1 MTTILLGVVGSRA
14 YGLSH
19 GGSDTDYLGVFQRP
33 TREILSRM
41 NKGEIQSDSRV
52 SKGPDFQAHELGKFF
67 RMVSE
72 ANPGALELLWL
83 PDENYETI
91 TLHGGM
97 LTANRSLFL
106 SLRARSRYI
115 GYARGQVK
123 RLVQGQSVG
132 NDVEKMGRHAARLMF
147 QLQGMLESGHLGVRL
162 SDEEADAARS
172 LGVLANT
179 DVHQFCGR
187 IEELIVKADTTK
199 TSLPK
204 DPDMNAIRDLL
215 VELRLMELRSD
226 GPIPA

>member
-19 GGSDTDYLGVFQRP
+19 SGSDTDYLGIFQRP
-33 TREILSRM
+33 TREILGRM

-52 SKGPDFQAHELGKFF
+52 SKNPDTQIHELGKFF

-91 TLHGGM
+91 TLSGGL
-97 LTANRSLFL
+97 LTANRELFL
-106 SLRARSRYI
+106 SLRARSRYV

-123 RLVQGQSVG
+123 RLIQDQGVG
-132 NDVEKMGRHAARLMF
+132 NDVEKMGRHAGRLML
-147 QLQGMLESGHLGVRL
+147 QLQHLLEAGELKVRL
-162 SDEEADAARS
+162 SDDDVDTARS
-172 LGVLANT
+172 FGVLANT
-179 DVHQFCGR
+179 DVRQFCGEM
-187 IEELIVKADTTK
+187 EELIVKADSTPTT
-199 TSLPK
+199 LPK

-215 VELRLMELRSD
+215 VELRLMDLSSGD
-226 GPIPA
+226 AAVS